1 MRLQR
6 CEEDRKERELEAQEQ
21 KNRVSWTHL
30 QLSLTARGRDS
41 ALFRPQVERLQ
52 QALHSLEEEAELLR
66 SKLSAVNQEK
76 LDHAQEVSCLHR
88 ELQDAEK
95 KVRNGRP
102 SASTSHHHTITL
114 PHLHTSSPSHH
125 DSITWQVEQLEAS
138 SKELLRQKE
147 ELHQVLQ
154 SQQQQA
160 TVALQEESRQ
170 LLLQNQELQQQVP
183 DPPHNSVL
191 SHFLLVPMG
200 PLTQEPSVFQL
211 AELHKVVEEQQE
223 LRSRLSQVDSRRT
236 QAEEQVRSW

>member
-1 MRLQR
+1 M
-6 CEEDRKERELEAQEQ
+6 
-21 KNRVSWTHL
+21 
-30 QLSLTARGRDS
+30 
-41 ALFRPQVERLQ
+41 
-52 QALHSLEEEAELLR
+52 
-66 SKLSAVNQEK
+66 
-76 LDHAQEVSCLHR
+76 
-88 ELQDAEK
+88 
-95 KVRNGRP
+95 
-102 SASTSHHHTITL
+102 
-114 PHLHTSSPSHH
+114 
-125 DSITWQVEQLEAS
+125 EQLEAS
-138 SKELLRQKE
+138 SRELLRQKE

-154 SQQQQA
+154 TQQQQA
-160 TVALQEESRQ
+160 TVTLQEESRQ